1 MSDYGEKEVQAMHKD
16 IITVEG
22 KLTPLSSKTHITYQF
37 HLDYPLSSLEI
48 DFRYA
53 PKQFLDREA
62 SQPLILEA
70 IEIYSDPAW
79 VALHKKQWDNFYPL
93 QNLLTLSLDSPLGFR
108 GSAHRHAPEQK
119 HMICPDGSKTSPG
132 FISGDI
138 PSGVWKITISVHCV
152 VTPDCRYELFVRGT
166 GR

>member
-1 MSDYGEKEVQAMHKD
+1 MHKD

-108 GSAHRHAPEQK
+108 GSAHLRCSRAEAHDLPGWEQ
-119 HMICPDGSKTSPG
+119 DFSR
-132 FISGDI
+132 
-138 PSGVWKITISVHCV
+138 VH
-152 VTPDCRYELFVRGT
+152 LRGHSLRSMEDNDQRALCCYT
-166 GR
+166 RLPL